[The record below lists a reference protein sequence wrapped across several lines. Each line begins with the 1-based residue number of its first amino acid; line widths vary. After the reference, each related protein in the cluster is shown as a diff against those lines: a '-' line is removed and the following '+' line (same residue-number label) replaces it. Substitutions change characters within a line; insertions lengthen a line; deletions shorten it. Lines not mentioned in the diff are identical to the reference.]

1 MNCRACMTSGEC
13 VSTSIPSVSGVAQD
27 SIRPPRLP
35 RISTVQMRHDPQAR
49 SSGWKQRLGIS
60 IPAMRA
66 ASRMTVPAG
75 TVTSWPLMVPVTIF
89 CSVRVAVTI
98 VAAFAL
104 QLAISL
110 RARHDE
116 SRGSVLHREE
126 FYHADL
132 VKLGG
137 PVRLIR
143 VKNGKLRGRLHAGL
157 KRRVGSDLVNA
168 VVGDDVAG
176 NGYDTVIGLEVHAQ
190 LLTKSKMYCGCSAQY
205 ADAPPNTL
213 VCLVCGGFPGALPVL
228 NAAAIDAAIL
238 TGIALNCSIPPFCKL
253 DRKNYFYPDLPKGYQ
268 ISQYDLPLAVNGV
281 LEFVSGGETRRAGIT
296 RVHVEEDTGRLV
308 HRTSADG
315 MDVSL
320 VDLNRSGVPLMEI
333 VGEPHLRSPEEAR
346 DYLTSL
352 RQILRYIG
360 VSTGNM
366 EEGAFRCDA
375 NVSVREI
382 DGPLGAKVEVKN
394 MNSFRAVERAL
405 RFEQNRQLDVLRRGG
420 RVEQETRGWVEVR
433 GVTVAQRTKEQAH
446 DYRYF
451 PEPDLPPLVIEADI
465 LTSVRSRLPEMPIA
479 RRDRFVTAFGLGQS
493 EASLLSSERGIADY
507 YEAVVGDS
515 AGPDDGRT
523 AANWI
528 ANDLFA
534 LQRERGLAA
543 DELPLTS
550 GQLRELIAAVKGG
563 ELTLRAA

>member
-1 MNCRACMTSGEC
+1 
-13 VSTSIPSVSGVAQD
+13 
-27 SIRPPRLP
+27 
-35 RISTVQMRHDPQAR
+35 
-49 SSGWKQRLGIS
+49 
-60 IPAMRA
+60 
-66 ASRMTVPAG
+66 
-75 TVTSWPLMVPVTIF
+75 
-89 CSVRVAVTI
+89 
-98 VAAFAL
+98 
-104 QLAISL
+104 
-110 RARHDE
+110 
-116 SRGSVLHREE
+116 LHREE
-126 FYHADL
+126 FYHAGL

-281 LEFVSGGETRRAGIT
+281 LEFISGGETRRAGIS

-308 HRTSADG
+308 HRTGADG

-333 VGEPHLRSPEEAR
+333 VGEPHIRSPEEAR

-375 NVSVREI
+375 NVSVRVI
-382 DGPLGAKVEVKN
+382 GGPLGAKVEVKN

-405 RFEQNRQLDVLRRGG
+405 RFEQNRQFQILRSGG
-420 RVEQETRGWVEVR
+420 RVEQETRGWVEDR
-433 GVTVAQRTKEQAH
+433 GVTVGQRTKEKAH

-451 PEPDLPPLVIEADI
+451 PEPDLPPLAISQEMVAEIK
-465 LTSVRSRLPEMPIA
+465 TRLPELPAQRRA
-479 RRDRFVTAFGLGQS
+479 RFAEQFGLGESDAAQ
-493 EASLLSSERGIADY
+493 LTSERDVADF
-507 YEAVVGDS
+507 YESVATT
-515 AGPDDGRT
+515 DDFDRARL

-528 ANDLFA
+528 VNDLTG
-534 LQRERGLAA
+534 LQRSRGLPP
-543 DELPLTS
+543 DRLPLTAQQLQDLLDAISAGKLS
-550 GQLRELIAAVKGG
+550 GRAAKELLPQLEEEESVLAAAARLNLLALGEEAVIREAVLETMEAFPAAVRDYRNGKTAAIGRLIGETIRRTGG
-563 ELTLRAA
+563 RASPDQVRRVLEEELANVVLAQGGGT